1 MSDSSLGKN
10 GEARETAAQHNLL
23 NCHHPGDKGKRDLIQ
38 TPSVI
43 TFPFDSISPLSLEA
57 RVDPFFGRNFS
68 QLFEERGNHRP
79 L

>member
-23 NCHHPGDKGKRDLIQ
+23 NCHHPGDNG
-38 TPSVI
+38 
-43 TFPFDSISPLSLEA
+43 ISPLSLEA